1 MFNESLDEIENR
13 RGFFSMEMIV
23 LIKQVPEIGEAKID
37 PETGTL
43 NRKGIP
49 LTINPI
55 DLNAIELAIQIKEEH
70 GGRIR
75 VLIMGPES

>member
-1 MFNESLDEIENR
+1 
-13 RGFFSMEMIV
+13 MEMIV

-49 LTINPI
+49 LTMNPI
-55 DLNAIELAIQIKEEH
+55 DYNAIELALQIRMNVVVKYE
-70 GGRIR
+70 
-75 VLIMGPES
+75 